1 MDHELAQ
8 AFAYAYCAHTR
19 IRIVTSSS
27 QYSITATHA
36 PPKRTGAQ
44 DNCEMVRAT
53 LSRSFQ
59 RSSKSRRSEGGFPPG
74 NSRRRSAASGLWLLE
89 RSHDGDEQASSSV
102 SITSRETSPL
112 ATEELVCRLLRL
124 GQCLRA
130 KASSGDWRSSHCP
143 PLSDTSC
150 RFSGYA
156 VGEIS
161 CDPRRLAQRLEE
173 RPPEDVGGVCGGCAP
188 WPHAPPPTPPH
199 PSLDIRRC
207 CWADGTCNAEEAG
220 VA

>member
-59 RSSKSRRSEGGFPPG
+59 RSSKSRRSEGGFPPE

-124 GQCLRA
+124 GQCFMCKSIKRRLEIL
-130 KASSGDWRSSHCP
+130 
-143 PLSDTSC
+143 PLSTFE
-150 RFSGYA
+150 RYELQILGYA